1 MDLVEHVD
9 QWAEQQ
15 AEQLDHEEWQQ
26 WVEQQWVEQQ
36 WVEQQWVE
44 LDLEE
49 EDNGGD
55 NPWSRKH
62 LLLPNLVYKG
72 KG

>member
-26 WVEQQWVEQQ
+26 WAEQQWA
-36 WVEQQWVE
+36 E